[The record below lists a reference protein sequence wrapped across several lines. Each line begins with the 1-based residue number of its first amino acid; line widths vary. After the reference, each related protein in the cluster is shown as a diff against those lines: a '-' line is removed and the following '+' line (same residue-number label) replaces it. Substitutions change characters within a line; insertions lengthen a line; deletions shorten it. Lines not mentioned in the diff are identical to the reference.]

1 MTPPCHRTAML
12 TLALTLAGASLSG
25 CLATAIVGGTAATA
39 SAVGDRRSVGR
50 HLDDVALAA
59 KIDARLAAEKG
70 LPSRWISVEV
80 IDGEAILTGRLPHR
94 AQIERAVRIARS
106 VRGVR
111 GVRSELSVGEP
122 SLGNLF
128 SDSWITARVKARLLD
143 DPATSGL
150 SIHVETVDGK
160 VYLQG
165 IVRSRAEQRRA
176 MRLARGVDGVTA
188 VVDLLRIRD

>member
-1 MTPPCHRTAML
+1 MNRRHL
-12 TLALTLAGASLSG
+12 LALPLLLAAAGLTSG

-39 SAVGDRRSVGR
+39 SAIGDERSLGR
-50 HLDDVALAA
+50 HLDDVALAT

-70 LPSRWISVEV
+70 LPSRWVSVEV
-80 IDGEAILTGRLPHR
+80 IDGEAILTGHLPDR
-94 AQIERAVRIARS
+94 AQIARAVRIARS

-111 GVRSELSVGEP
+111 SVRSEIEVGEP
-122 SLGNLF
+122 SVGHLF

-143 DPATSGL
+143 DPETSGL

-165 IVRSRAEQRRA
+165 VVRSRAEQQRA

-188 VVDLLRIRD
+188 VVDLLRIRR

>member
-1 MTPPCHRTAML
+1 MNNTSRKRLLLPLLIAAAAMN
-12 TLALTLAGASLSG
+12 SG

-39 SAVGDRRSVGR
+39 SAIGDHRSVGR
-50 HLDDVALAA
+50 HLDDVTLAT

-80 IDGEAILTGRLPHR
+80 IDGEAILTGHLRSR
-94 AQIERAVRIARS
+94 AQIERAIRIARS

-111 GVRSELSVGEP
+111 GVRSEIEIGEP
-122 SLGNLF
+122 SIGHLF

-143 DPATSGL
+143 DPETNGL

-165 IVRSRAEQRRA
+165 VVGSRLEQQRA
-176 MRLARGVDGVTA
+176 MQLARSVDGVTA
-188 VVDLLRIRD
+188 VVDLLRIRR